1 MNRNEFIESS
11 QCPLTR
17 KQTQQC
23 MKILDLKIQ
32 RRIQCVGGGGSS
44 KGGSRGLRSQDPPC
58 WGTPNIH
65 IKEENNVVC
74 MRANSFHY
82 CLTVTRNSP
91 ILKSWIFCC
100 ILSLDMQWK
109 ISFNKGIVRIG
120 GGKGDRV
127 IERRVGQISSPL
139 REATNTIRSQINA
152 PNEIIDFTPI
162 YSKP

>member
-1 MNRNEFIESS
+1 MGRGVFGV
-11 QCPLTR
+11 
-17 KQTQQC
+17 
-23 MKILDLKIQ
+23 
-32 RRIQCVGGGGSS
+32 RIPHVGGPR
-44 KGGSRGLRSQDPPC
+44 KFIL
-58 WGTPNIH
+58 
-65 IKEENNVVC
+65 KEENNVVC

-82 CLTVTRNSP
+82 YLTVTRNSP
-91 ILKSWIFCC
+91 ILKSWIFGC

-109 ISFNKGIVRIG
+109 IGFNKGIVRIG

-139 REATNTIRSQINA
+139 GEATNTIRSQINA